1 MAKRKRK
8 KKQFT
13 GQTLTDIIKYCAIAV
28 LAAAFIIGVLNEMG
42 IIRISSWI
50 DSGDTSQSEGSSI
63 PEEFKNSEVRVHY
76 IDVGQGDSI
85 FIEAGP
91 KTILIDAGEK
101 EYGQK
106 VSDYISELG
115 YDKLDIVIATHPH
128 SDHIGGLPE
137 VLGNFEI
144 GTVIMPK
151 IADDMVPTTK
161 VYEKLLAII
170 SDKNIKAAA
179 ASDSLSFVWSD
190 SAGEKI
196 MFRILGPVTD
206 KYKDLNNYSVVSK
219 LTYNDVSFLFTGDM
233 EDSAEEDLIYSG
245 ADLKATVLKVGH
257 HGSSTSSSPAFL
269 KKVSPLAAVI
279 QCGKDNSYGHPHEET
294 LEKLSKY
301 TDKIY
306 RTDENGTILIITD
319 GKTVVAV
326 KEKNQ

>member
-13 GQTLTDIIKYCAIAV
+13 GQTLKRLFKYCAIAV
-28 LAAAFIIGVLNEMG
+28 IAAAFVIGVLNEMG
-42 IIRISSWI
+42 TISISDWI
-50 DSGDTSQSEGSSI
+50 GGGDASQSTPTPI

-101 EYGQK
+101 EYGTK
-106 VSDYISELG
+106 VSDYISGLG
-115 YDKLDIVIATHPH
+115 YNKLDIVTATHPH

-161 VYEKLLAII
+161 VYEKLLAAI
-170 SDKNIKAAA
+170 SDRNINAAA

-206 KYKDLNNYSVVSK
+206 KYSDLNSYSVVSK
-219 LTYNDVSFLFTGDM
+219 LIYNDVSFLFTGDM
-233 EDSAEEDLIYSG
+233 ENNAEEDLIYDG

-294 LEKLSKY
+294 LERLSKY

-306 RTDENGTILIITD
+306 RTDESGTIMIITD
-319 GKTVVAV
+319 GKTAVAV